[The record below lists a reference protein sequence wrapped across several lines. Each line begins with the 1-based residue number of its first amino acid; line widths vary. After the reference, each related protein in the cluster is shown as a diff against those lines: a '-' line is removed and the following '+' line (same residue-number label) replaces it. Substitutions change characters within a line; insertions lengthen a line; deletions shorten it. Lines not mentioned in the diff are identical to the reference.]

1 MQEIVNAADERAAA
15 LRLPLEWPERWPM
28 AVPAAMRVAHY
39 AAQQGRGG
47 AFVLAA
53 TRLAFAGGFDLD
65 DLEIL
70 TEAAAAAGLQLDG
83 ALRAAREERRDGAME
98 AAARRLLG
106 AGADRLPA
114 LWVAR
119 GVFWG
124 EDRVGDA
131 AATARMHAAM
141 PRSRGALRR
150 RASTR
155 PRRSLGR
162 DETGEDLLVERLAVR
177 GLLAREAQD
186 RIVAVGLG
194 EQQLEIGVG
203 DLGLRFRHRGRSSF
217 APPAT
222 LNARASCGQSVT
234 GGATPRPGGIDS
246 RRDG

>member
-1 MQEIVNAADERAAA
+1 MFGMGEVIRLEDRRARRRPEAAVGDAVRAEFLFDLASPFTYLAAERVDRAFDEVTWTPACSRTLRCASMPVDFGDVQEIVNAADERAAA
-15 LRLPLEWPERWPM
+15 LRLPLEGPERWPM

-70 TEAAAAAGLQLDG
+70 TEAAAAAGLKLDG

-131 AATARMHAAM
+131 AATARMHAAAL
-141 PRSRGALRR
+141 SR
-150 RASTR
+150 
-155 PRRSLGR
+155 
-162 DETGEDLLVERLAVR
+162 
-177 GLLAREAQD
+177 
-186 RIVAVGLG
+186 
-194 EQQLEIGVG
+194 
-203 DLGLRFRHRGRSSF
+203 
-217 APPAT
+217 
-222 LNARASCGQSVT
+222 
-234 GGATPRPGGIDS
+234 
-246 RRDG
+246 